1 MIEDKP
7 HGKPNPYTPR
17 TYGPSLVF
25 GMEGMPRHNQSTY
38 AQPQNPFYNA
48 PHIRYYIILTFFFAY
63 PMGIIVPEKLEFQ
76 AIVYLILINIV
87 EKL

>member
-48 PHIRYYIILTFFFAY
+48 PHIRYFFTQFQFNLIKTSFTSLKK
-63 PMGIIVPEKLEFQ
+63 GIF
-76 AIVYLILINIV
+76 
-87 EKL
+87 

>member
-25 GMEGMPRHNQSTY
+25 GMEGMPRHNQSGGGGGGGGGNGGGGAGGGTQY
-38 AQPQNPFYNA
+38 AAQPQGNPFYNA
-48 PHIRYYIILTFFFAY
+48 APHIR
-63 PMGIIVPEKLEFQ
+63 
-76 AIVYLILINIV
+76 
-87 EKL
+87 